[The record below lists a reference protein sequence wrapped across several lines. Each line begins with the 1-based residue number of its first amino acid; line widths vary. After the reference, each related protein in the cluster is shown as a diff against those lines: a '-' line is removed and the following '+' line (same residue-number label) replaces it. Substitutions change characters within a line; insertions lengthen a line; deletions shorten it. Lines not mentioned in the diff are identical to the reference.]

1 MKPGFK
7 LVFGA
12 AAAAAMLA
20 TPLAAQ
26 DKPKIATVVKIA
38 GIQWFNRMEEGVKKY
53 AADTGADAFLVG
65 PAQADPQQQV
75 ALLEDMIAQGVNAL
89 AVVPM
94 SPEALEPV
102 LGRAMEQGIAVITH
116 EAAAQKNT
124 NWDIEAFQNEDFGA
138 NLMERLATCMG
149 GEGEYAVFVGSLT
162 SQTHNQWVDGAI
174 AYQKE
179 KYPKMTLVGDKNETF
194 DDQQKAYEKAQE
206 VLRAFPNVKGFQG
219 SASTDVAGIGLAIE
233 ERGLEDK
240 TCVLGTSL
248 PSIAGQ
254 YLETGAVD
262 GIGFWDPSLAG
273 YAMNKLATMVIERR
287 GGDRR
292 DGSRARGVREGQARR
307 QGGLWPGLG
316 ERRQGQYGRLSVLS
330 DFRPRISKS
339 GAHPPRSASGCW
351 KGWKNPIRNAY
362 FWRMERI

>member
-1 MKPGFK
+1 MMMKRTMLSCALMTGTALTF
-7 LVFGA
+7 A
-12 AAAAAMLA
+12 APAV
-20 TPLAAQ
+20 AQ
-26 DKPKIATVVKIA
+26 DSKNMVTVVKIA

-53 AADTGADAFLVG
+53 AADTGNNAFQVG

-75 ALLEDMIAQGVNAL
+75 ALIEDMIAQGVNSI

-102 LGRAMEQGIAVITH
+102 LKRAQDAGIVVISH
-116 EAAAQKNT
+116 EAASQQNVSY
-124 NWDIEAFQNEDFGA
+124 DIEAFKNEDFGA
-138 NLMERLATCMG
+138 NLMEQLATCMG

-206 VLRAFPNVKGFQG
+206 VLRAFPNIKGMQG

-233 ERGLEDK
+233 ERGLAEQ
-240 TCVLGTSL
+240 TCVFGTSL

-262 GIGFWDPSLAG
+262 GIGFWDPSVAG
-273 YAMNKLATMVIERR
+273 YAMNKLATMVMNGEAVT
-287 GGDRR
+287 
-292 DGSRARGVREGQARR
+292 DGMDLGLPGYEKVKLDGKVIYGQA
-307 QGGLWPGLG
+307 WVNVNKANMADYP
-316 ERRQGQYGRLSVLS
+316 
-330 DFRPRISKS
+330 F
-339 GAHPPRSASGCW
+339 
-351 KGWKNPIRNAY
+351 
-362 FWRMERI
+362 

>member
-1 MKPGFK
+1 MKTK
-7 LVFGA
+7 LKLIACTAAAGA
-12 AAAAAMLA
+12 ALA

-38 GIQWFNRMEEGVKKY
+38 GIQWFNRMEEGVKQF

-116 EAAAQKNT
+116 EAAAQQNT

-179 KYPKMTLVGDKNETF
+179 KYPNMTLVGDKNETF
-194 DDQQKAYEKAQE
+194 DDQQKAYAKAQE

-233 ERGLEDK
+233 ERGLEDQ
-240 TCVLGTSL
+240 TCVIGTSL

-273 YAMNKLATMVIERR
+273 YAMNKLAAMVMNGEEVT
-287 GGDRR
+287 
-292 DGSRARGVREGQARR
+292 DGMDLGLEGYEKVRLDGKVIYGQA
-307 QGGLWPGLG
+307 WVNVDKDNMADYP
-316 ERRQGQYGRLSVLS
+316 
-330 DFRPRISKS
+330 F
-339 GAHPPRSASGCW
+339 
-351 KGWKNPIRNAY
+351 
-362 FWRMERI
+362 

>member
-1 MKPGFK
+1 MMKPK
-7 LVFGA
+7 LMGCA
-12 AAAAAMLA
+12 LLIGTAMTSA
-20 TPLAAQ
+20 VPAAAQ
-26 DKPKIATVVKIA
+26 DGKNMVTVVKIA

-53 AADTGADAFLVG
+53 AADTGNNAFQVG

-75 ALLEDMIAQGVNAL
+75 ALLEDMIAQGVNSI

-102 LGRAMEQGIAVITH
+102 LKRAQDAGIVVISH
-116 EAAAQKNT
+116 EAASQQNVSY
-124 NWDIEAFQNEDFGA
+124 DIEAFKNEDFGA
-138 NLMERLATCMG
+138 NLMEQLATCMG

-179 KYPKMTLVGDKNETF
+179 KYPNMVLVGDKNETF

-206 VLRAFPNVKGFQG
+206 VLRAFPNIKGMQG

-233 ERGLEDK
+233 ERGMADA
-240 TCVLGTSL
+240 TCVFGTSL

-262 GIGFWDPSLAG
+262 GIGFWDPSVAG
-273 YAMNKLATMVIERR
+273 YAMNKLATMVMNGESVT
-287 GGDRR
+287 
-292 DGSRARGVREGQARR
+292 DGMDLGLPGYEKVKLDGKVIYGQA
-307 QGGLWPGLG
+307 WVNVNKENMAEYP
-316 ERRQGQYGRLSVLS
+316 
-330 DFRPRISKS
+330 F
-339 GAHPPRSASGCW
+339 
-351 KGWKNPIRNAY
+351 
-362 FWRMERI
+362 